1 MGGPWK
7 LLQGQAGADHMG
19 LERQYREFQF
29 EVKYNGKL
37 MEDARKSVSWCE
49 IGFQV
54 SHAI

>member
-19 LERQYREFQF
+19 LERQYREFQS